1 MKVASLF
8 VNKHQCYRFTCFD
21 GIVLYILHAYEFLE
35 MLMRFAEPNFLWCL
49 FSLPLF
55 ALLFLYAYRRRKKL
69 AARFV
74 SLTMLPKLATSAS
87 PWRRLAKVVLLLLA
101 IAFLFVA
108 LARPQWGRKMEH
120 IERRGL
126 DLVLLQ
132 DVSLSMLAEDV
143 KPNRLVRSRHE
154 IAAFLET
161 LSGDRVGL
169 VAFSGEAQVMV
180 PLTLDYGTVQMMLKE
195 LEPGWLMPGTNLENA
210 IRKGMNLF
218 KNSGGAGKY
227 SVMILMSDGEELEA
241 AAVNAAKEAAE
252 LGIRIYTIGVGSRE
266 GVPIPV
272 KTRKGDVAYKK
283 DLQGNIVTTHLE
295 EGTLQEIASV
305 TGGLYFYAN
314 PSEFQLQKVL
324 GEIASLEKKEQSSD
338 RMENY
343 QDRYQLFLGIAALL
357 FLIEA
362 MISERGRRRK
372 QLNGR
377 FS

>member
-1 MKVASLF
+1 
-8 VNKHQCYRFTCFD
+8 
-21 GIVLYILHAYEFLE
+21 
-35 MLMRFAEPNFLWCL
+35 MRFAEPMFLWGL
-49 FSLPLF
+49 LTLPLF
-55 ALLFLYAYRRRKKL
+55 ALLFVYAFHRRKKL
-69 AARFV
+69 ATRFV
-74 SLTMLPKLATSAS
+74 SLSMLPKLSTSVS
-87 PWRRLAKVVLLLLA
+87 PWRRLAKVTILLFA

-132 DVSLSMLAEDV
+132 DISLSMLAEDI
-143 KPNRLVRSRHE
+143 KPNRLTRSRHE
-154 IAAFLET
+154 ISAFLES

-195 LEPGWLMPGTNLENA
+195 LTPGWLMPGTNLEKA
-210 IRKGMNLF
+210 IRKGMDLY
-218 KNSGGAGKY
+218 KNSGSGGQY

-252 LGIRIYTIGVGSRE
+252 MGIRIYTIGIGSRE

-272 KTRKGDVAYKK
+272 PSKNGEVAYKK
-283 DLQGNIVTTHLE
+283 DLQGNIVTTRLE
-295 EGTLQEIASV
+295 DGTLQEIASV
-305 TGGLYFYAN
+305 TGGLYFYAS
-314 PSEFQLQKVL
+314 PGEFQLQKVL
-324 GEIASLEKKEQSSD
+324 TEIASLEKKEQASD

-343 QDRYQLFLGIAALL
+343 QDRYQIFLGLAALL

-362 MISERGRRRK
+362 LVSERGRKRRIGA
-372 QLNGR
+372 GR
-377 FS
+377 FN

>member
-1 MKVASLF
+1 
-8 VNKHQCYRFTCFD
+8 
-21 GIVLYILHAYEFLE
+21 
-35 MLMRFAEPNFLWCL
+35 MRFAEPMFLWGL
-49 FSLPLF
+49 LTLPLF
-55 ALLFLYAYRRRKKL
+55 ALLFVYAYHRRKKL

-74 SLTMLPKLATSAS
+74 SLSMLPKLSTSVS
-87 PWRRLAKVVLLLLA
+87 PWRRLAKVTILLFA

-132 DVSLSMLAEDV
+132 DISLSMLAEDI
-143 KPNRLVRSRHE
+143 KPNRLTRSRHE
-154 IAAFLET
+154 ISAFLES

-180 PLTLDYGTVQMMLKE
+180 PLTLDYGTVQMMLRE
-195 LEPGWLMPGTNLENA
+195 LTPGWLMPGTNLEKA
-210 IRKGMNLF
+210 IRKGMDLYR
-218 KNSGGAGKY
+218 NSGSAGQY

-252 LGIRIYTIGVGSRE
+252 MGIRIYTIGIGSRE

-272 KTRKGDVAYKK
+272 HSKNGDVAYKK
-283 DLQGNIVTTHLE
+283 DMQGNIVTTRLE
-295 EGTLQEIASV
+295 DGTLQEIASV
-305 TGGLYFYAN
+305 TGGLYFYAS
-314 PSEFQLQKVL
+314 PGEFQLQKVL
-324 GEIASLEKKEQSSD
+324 TEIASLEKKEQASD

-343 QDRYQLFLGIAALL
+343 QDRYQIFLALAALL

-362 MISERGRRRK
+362 LVSERGRKRRVGA
-372 QLNGR
+372 GR
-377 FS
+377 FN

>member
-1 MKVASLF
+1 
-8 VNKHQCYRFTCFD
+8 
-21 GIVLYILHAYEFLE
+21 
-35 MLMRFAEPNFLWCL
+35 MRFAEPDFLWCL
-49 FSLPLF
+49 FTLPLF
-55 ALLFLYAYRRRKKL
+55 ALLFAYAYHRRKKL

-74 SLTMLPKLATSAS
+74 SLSMLPKLSTSVS
-87 PWRRLAKVVLLLLA
+87 PWRRLTKMLLLLLA
-101 IAFLFVA
+101 LAFLFVA
-108 LARPQWGRKMEH
+108 LARPQWGHKMEH

-132 DVSLSMLAEDV
+132 DISLSMLAEDI

-154 IAAFLET
+154 IAAFLES

-180 PLTLDYGTVQMMLKE
+180 PLTLDYGTVQMMLQE
-195 LEPGWLMPGTNLENA
+195 LNPGWLMPGTNLEAA
-210 IRKGMNLF
+210 IRKGMQLF

-241 AAVNAAKEAAE
+241 EAVAAAKEAAE
-252 LGIRIYTIGVGSRE
+252 LGIRIYTVGIGSRE

-272 KTRKGDVAYKK
+272 KTKNGDVAYKK
-283 DLQGNIVTTHLE
+283 DMQGNIVTTRLE
-295 EGTLQEIASV
+295 DGTLQEIANV

-324 GEIASLEKKEQSSD
+324 SEIATLEKKDQATD

-343 QDRYQLFLGIAALL
+343 QDRYQIFLGLAALL
-357 FLIEA
+357 FLVEA
-362 MISERGRRRK
+362 LVSERGRRRR
-372 QLNGR
+372 QLAGR

>member
-1 MKVASLF
+1 
-8 VNKHQCYRFTCFD
+8 
-21 GIVLYILHAYEFLE
+21 
-35 MLMRFAEPNFLWCL
+35 MRFAEPMFLWGL
-49 FSLPLF
+49 LTLPLF
-55 ALLFLYAYRRRKKL
+55 ALLFVYAYHRRKKL

-74 SLTMLPKLATSAS
+74 SLSMLPKLSTSVS
-87 PWRRLAKVVLLLLA
+87 PWRRLAKVTILLFA

-132 DVSLSMLAEDV
+132 DISLSMLAEDI
-143 KPNRLVRSRHE
+143 KPNRLTRSRHE
-154 IAAFLET
+154 ISAFLES

-195 LEPGWLMPGTNLENA
+195 LTPGWLMPGTNLEKA
-210 IRKGMNLF
+210 IRKGIDLYR
-218 KNSGGAGKY
+218 NSGSAGQY

-252 LGIRIYTIGVGSRE
+252 MGIRIYTIGIGSRE

-272 KTRKGDVAYKK
+272 HSKNGDVAYKK
-283 DLQGNIVTTHLE
+283 DMQGNIVTTRLE
-295 EGTLQEIASV
+295 DGTLQEIASV

-314 PSEFQLQKVL
+314 PGEFQLQKVL
-324 GEIASLEKKEQSSD
+324 SEIASLEKKEQSSD

-343 QDRYQLFLGIAALL
+343 QDRYQIFLALAALL

-362 MISERGRRRK
+362 LVSERGRKRRVGA
-372 QLNGR
+372 GR
-377 FS
+377 FN

>member
-1 MKVASLF
+1 M
-8 VNKHQCYRFTCFD
+8 
-21 GIVLYILHAYEFLE
+21 
-35 MLMRFAEPNFLWCL
+35 FLWGL
-49 FSLPLF
+49 LTLPLF
-55 ALLFLYAYRRRKKL
+55 ALLFAYAYHRRKKL

-74 SLTMLPKLATSAS
+74 SLSMLPKLSTSVS
-87 PWRRLAKVVLLLLA
+87 PWRRLAKVTLLLFA

-132 DVSLSMLAEDV
+132 DISLSMLAEDV
-143 KPNRLVRSRHE
+143 KPNRLTRSRHE
-154 IAAFLET
+154 ISSFLES

-180 PLTLDYGTVQMMLKE
+180 PLTLDYGTVQMMLRE
-195 LEPGWLMPGTNLENA
+195 LTPGWLMPGTNLEKA
-210 IRKGMNLF
+210 IRKGMDLYR
-218 KNSGGAGKY
+218 NSGSAGQY

-252 LGIRIYTIGVGSRE
+252 MGIRIYTIGIGSRE

-272 KTRKGDVAYKK
+272 PSKNGEIAYKK
-283 DLQGNIVTTHLE
+283 DLQGNIVTTRLE
-295 EGTLQEIASV
+295 DGTLQEIASA
-305 TGGLYFYAN
+305 TGGLYFYAS
-314 PSEFQLQKVL
+314 PGEFQLQKVL
-324 GEIASLEKKEQSSD
+324 TEIASLEKKEQASD

-343 QDRYQLFLGIAALL
+343 QDRYQIFLGLAALL

-362 MISERGRRRK
+362 LVSERGRKRRVGA
-372 QLNGR
+372 GR

>member
-1 MKVASLF
+1 
-8 VNKHQCYRFTCFD
+8 
-21 GIVLYILHAYEFLE
+21 
-35 MLMRFAEPNFLWCL
+35 MRFAEPMFLWGL
-49 FSLPLF
+49 LSLPLF
-55 ALLFLYAYRRRKKL
+55 ALLFIYAYHRRKKL

-74 SLTMLPKLATSAS
+74 SLSMLPKLSTSVS
-87 PWRRLAKVVLLLLA
+87 PWRRLAKVTLLLFA

-132 DVSLSMLAEDV
+132 DISLSMLAEDV
-143 KPNRLVRSRHE
+143 KPNRLTRSRHE
-154 IAAFLET
+154 ISSFLES

-180 PLTLDYGTVQMMLKE
+180 PLTLDYGTVQMMLRE
-195 LEPGWLMPGTNLENA
+195 LTPGWLMPGTNLEKA
-210 IRKGMNLF
+210 IRKGMDLYR
-218 KNSGGAGKY
+218 NSGSAGQY

-252 LGIRIYTIGVGSRE
+252 MGIRIYTIGIGSRE

-272 KTRKGDVAYKK
+272 PSKNGEVAYKK
-283 DLQGNIVTTHLE
+283 DMQGNIVTTRLE
-295 EGTLQEIASV
+295 DGTLQEIASA
-305 TGGLYFYAN
+305 TGGLYFYAS
-314 PSEFQLQKVL
+314 PGEFQLQKVL
-324 GEIASLEKKEQSSD
+324 TEIASLEKKEQASD

-343 QDRYQLFLGIAALL
+343 QDRYQIFLGLAALL

-362 MISERGRRRK
+362 LVSERGRKRRVGA
-372 QLNGR
+372 GR

>member
-1 MKVASLF
+1 
-8 VNKHQCYRFTCFD
+8 
-21 GIVLYILHAYEFLE
+21 
-35 MLMRFAEPNFLWCL
+35 MRFAEPMFLWGL
-49 FSLPLF
+49 LTLPLF
-55 ALLFLYAYRRRKKL
+55 ALLFVYAYHRRKKL

-74 SLTMLPKLATSAS
+74 SLSMLPKLSTSVS
-87 PWRRLAKVVLLLLA
+87 PWRRLAKVTILLFA

-132 DVSLSMLAEDV
+132 DISLSMLAEDI
-143 KPNRLVRSRHE
+143 KPNRLTRSRHE
-154 IAAFLET
+154 ISAFLES

-195 LEPGWLMPGTNLENA
+195 LTPGWLMPGTNLEKA
-210 IRKGMNLF
+210 IRKGMDLYR
-218 KNSGGAGKY
+218 NSGSAGQY

-252 LGIRIYTIGVGSRE
+252 MGIRIYTIGIGSRE

-272 KTRKGDVAYKK
+272 PSRNGEVAYKK
-283 DLQGNIVTTHLE
+283 DMQGNIVTTRLE
-295 EGTLQEIASV
+295 DGTLQEIASV

-314 PSEFQLQKVL
+314 PGEFQLQKVL
-324 GEIASLEKKEQSSD
+324 TEIASLEKKEQTSD

-343 QDRYQLFLGIAALL
+343 QDRYQIFLALAALL

-362 MISERGRRRK
+362 LVSERGRRRRAGA
-372 QLNGR
+372 GR
-377 FS
+377 FN

>member
-1 MKVASLF
+1 
-8 VNKHQCYRFTCFD
+8 
-21 GIVLYILHAYEFLE
+21 
-35 MLMRFAEPNFLWCL
+35 MRFAEPMFLWGL
-49 FSLPLF
+49 LTLPLF
-55 ALLFLYAYRRRKKL
+55 ALLFVYAFHRRKKL

-74 SLTMLPKLATSAS
+74 SLSMLPKLSTSVS
-87 PWRRLAKVVLLLLA
+87 PWRRLAKVTILLFA

-108 LARPQWGRKMEH
+108 LARPQWGHKMEH

-132 DVSLSMLAEDV
+132 DISLSMLAEDI
-143 KPNRLVRSRHE
+143 KPNRLTRSRHE
-154 IAAFLET
+154 ISAFLES

-195 LEPGWLMPGTNLENA
+195 LTPGWLMPGTNLEKA
-210 IRKGMNLF
+210 IRKGMDLY
-218 KNSGGAGKY
+218 KNSGSGGQY

-252 LGIRIYTIGVGSRE
+252 MGIRIYTIGIGSRE

-272 KTRKGDVAYKK
+272 PSKNGEVAYKK
-283 DLQGNIVTTHLE
+283 DLQGNIVTTRLE
-295 EGTLQEIASV
+295 DGTLQEIASV
-305 TGGLYFYAN
+305 TGGLYFYAS
-314 PSEFQLQKVL
+314 PGEFQLQKVL
-324 GEIASLEKKEQSSD
+324 TEIASLEKKEQASD

-343 QDRYQLFLGIAALL
+343 QDRYQIFLGLAALL

-362 MISERGRRRK
+362 LVSERGRKRRIGA
-372 QLNGR
+372 GR
-377 FS
+377 FN

>member
-1 MKVASLF
+1 
-8 VNKHQCYRFTCFD
+8 
-21 GIVLYILHAYEFLE
+21 
-35 MLMRFAEPNFLWCL
+35 MRFAEPMFLWGL
-49 FSLPLF
+49 LTLPLF
-55 ALLFLYAYRRRKKL
+55 ALLFVYAYHRRKKL

-74 SLTMLPKLATSAS
+74 SLSMLPKLSTSVS
-87 PWRRLAKVVLLLLA
+87 PWRRLAKVTILLFA

-132 DVSLSMLAEDV
+132 DISLSMLAEDI
-143 KPNRLVRSRHE
+143 KPNRLTRSRHE
-154 IAAFLET
+154 ISAFLES

-195 LEPGWLMPGTNLENA
+195 LTPGWLMPGTNLEKA
-210 IRKGMNLF
+210 IRKGMDLYR
-218 KNSGGAGKY
+218 NSGSAGQY

-252 LGIRIYTIGVGSRE
+252 MGIRIYTIGIGSRE

-272 KTRKGDVAYKK
+272 PSKNGEVAYKK
-283 DLQGNIVTTHLE
+283 DMQGNIVTTRLE
-295 EGTLQEIASV
+295 DGTLQEIASV

-314 PSEFQLQKVL
+314 PGEFQLQKVL
-324 GEIASLEKKEQSSD
+324 SEIASLEKKEQASD

-343 QDRYQLFLGIAALL
+343 QDRYQIFLALAVLL

-362 MISERGRRRK
+362 LVSERGRKRRVGA
-372 QLNGR
+372 GR
-377 FS
+377 FN

>member
-1 MKVASLF
+1 
-8 VNKHQCYRFTCFD
+8 
-21 GIVLYILHAYEFLE
+21 
-35 MLMRFAEPNFLWCL
+35 MRFAEPMFLWGL
-49 FSLPLF
+49 LTLPLF
-55 ALLFLYAYRRRKKL
+55 ALLFVYAYHRRKKL

-74 SLTMLPKLATSAS
+74 SLSMLPKLSTSVS
-87 PWRRLAKVVLLLLA
+87 PWRRLAKVTILLFA
-101 IAFLFVA
+101 IAFLFVS

-143 KPNRLVRSRHE
+143 KPNRLTRSRHE
-154 IAAFLET
+154 ISAFLES

-195 LEPGWLMPGTNLENA
+195 LTPGWLMPGTNLEKA
-210 IRKGMNLF
+210 IRKGMDLYR
-218 KNSGGAGKY
+218 NSGSAGQY

-252 LGIRIYTIGVGSRE
+252 MGIRIYTIGIGSRE

-272 KTRKGDVAYKK
+272 PSKNGEVAYKK
-283 DLQGNIVTTHLE
+283 DMQGNIVTTRLE
-295 EGTLQEIASV
+295 DGTLQEIASV
-305 TGGLYFYAN
+305 TGGLYFYAS
-314 PSEFQLQKVL
+314 PGEFQLQKVL
-324 GEIASLEKKEQSSD
+324 TEIASLEKKEQASD

-343 QDRYQLFLGIAALL
+343 QDRYQIFLGLAALL

-362 MISERGRRRK
+362 LVSERGRRRRT
-372 QLNGR
+372 QVGR
-377 FS
+377 FN

>member
-1 MKVASLF
+1 
-8 VNKHQCYRFTCFD
+8 
-21 GIVLYILHAYEFLE
+21 
-35 MLMRFAEPNFLWCL
+35 MRFAEPNFLWCL
-49 FSLPLF
+49 FTLPLF
-55 ALLFLYAYRRRKKL
+55 ALLFYYAYRRRKKL

-74 SLTMLPKLATSAS
+74 SLSMLPKLSTSVS
-87 PWRRLAKVVLLLLA
+87 PWRRLVKVFLLLLA
-101 IAFLFVA
+101 LAFLFVA

-132 DVSLSMLAEDV
+132 DISLSMLAEDV

-154 IAAFLET
+154 ISSFLES

-180 PLTLDYGTVQMMLKE
+180 PLTLDYGTVQMMLRE
-195 LEPGWLMPGTNLENA
+195 LNPGWLMPGTNLENA
-210 IRKGMNLF
+210 IRKGMSLF
-218 KNSGGAGKY
+218 RNSGGAGKY
-227 SVMILMSDGEELEA
+227 SVMILMSDGEELED

-252 LGIRIYTIGVGSRE
+252 MGIKIYTIGIGSRE

-272 KTRKGDVAYKK
+272 KSRNGDVAYKK
-283 DLQGNIVTTHLE
+283 DVQGNIVTTRLE

-305 TGGLYFYAN
+305 TGALYFYAS
-314 PSEFQLQKVL
+314 PGEFQLQKVL
-324 GEIASLEKKEQSSD
+324 TEIAGMEKKEQASD

-343 QDRYQLFLGIAALL
+343 QDRYQIFLGLAALL
-357 FLIEA
+357 FLVEA
-362 MISERGRRRK
+362 IVSERGRHRK
-372 QLNGR
+372 QLAGR

>member
-1 MKVASLF
+1 
-8 VNKHQCYRFTCFD
+8 
-21 GIVLYILHAYEFLE
+21 
-35 MLMRFAEPNFLWCL
+35 MRFAEPMFLWGL
-49 FSLPLF
+49 LSLPLF
-55 ALLFLYAYRRRKKL
+55 ALLFIYAYHRRKKL

-74 SLTMLPKLATSAS
+74 SLSMLPKLSTSVS
-87 PWRRLAKVVLLLLA
+87 PWRRLAKVTLLLFA

-132 DVSLSMLAEDV
+132 DISLSMLAEDV
-143 KPNRLVRSRHE
+143 KPNRLTRSRHE
-154 IAAFLET
+154 ISSFLES

-180 PLTLDYGTVQMMLKE
+180 PLTLDYGTVQMMLRE
-195 LEPGWLMPGTNLENA
+195 LTPGWLMPGTNLEKA
-210 IRKGMNLF
+210 IRKGMDLYR
-218 KNSGGAGKY
+218 NSGSAGQY

-252 LGIRIYTIGVGSRE
+252 MGIRIYTIGIGSRE

-272 KTRKGDVAYKK
+272 PSKNGEVAYKK
-283 DLQGNIVTTHLE
+283 DMQGNIVTTRLE
-295 EGTLQEIASV
+295 DGTLQEIASA
-305 TGGLYFYAN
+305 TGGLYFYAS
-314 PSEFQLQKVL
+314 PGEFQLQKVL
-324 GEIASLEKKEQSSD
+324 TEIASLEKKEQASD

-343 QDRYQLFLGIAALL
+343 QDRYQIFLGLAAFL

-362 MISERGRRRK
+362 LVSERGRKRRIGA
-372 QLNGR
+372 GR
-377 FS
+377 FN

>member
-1 MKVASLF
+1 
-8 VNKHQCYRFTCFD
+8 
-21 GIVLYILHAYEFLE
+21 
-35 MLMRFAEPNFLWCL
+35 MRFAEPMFLWGL
-49 FSLPLF
+49 LSLPLF
-55 ALLFLYAYRRRKKL
+55 ALLFVYAYHRRKKL

-74 SLTMLPKLATSAS
+74 SLSMLPKLSTSVS
-87 PWRRLAKVVLLLLA
+87 PWRRLAKVTILLFA

-132 DVSLSMLAEDV
+132 DISLSMLAEDI
-143 KPNRLVRSRHE
+143 KPNRLTRSRHE
-154 IAAFLET
+154 ISAFLES

-195 LEPGWLMPGTNLENA
+195 LTPGWLMPGTNLEKA
-210 IRKGMNLF
+210 IRKGMDLYR
-218 KNSGGAGKY
+218 NSGSAGQY

-252 LGIRIYTIGVGSRE
+252 MGIRIYTIGIGSRE

-272 KTRKGDVAYKK
+272 HSKNGDVAYKK
-283 DLQGNIVTTHLE
+283 DMQGNIVTTRLE
-295 EGTLQEIASV
+295 DGTLQEIASV

-314 PSEFQLQKVL
+314 PGEFQLQKVL
-324 GEIASLEKKEQSSD
+324 SEIASLEKKEQASD

-343 QDRYQLFLGIAALL
+343 QDRYQIFLGLAALL

-362 MISERGRRRK
+362 LVSERGRKRRVGA
-372 QLNGR
+372 GR
-377 FS
+377 FN

>member
-1 MKVASLF
+1 
-8 VNKHQCYRFTCFD
+8 
-21 GIVLYILHAYEFLE
+21 
-35 MLMRFAEPNFLWCL
+35 MRFAEPMFLWGL
-49 FSLPLF
+49 LTLPLF
-55 ALLFLYAYRRRKKL
+55 ALLFVYAYHRRKKL

-74 SLTMLPKLATSAS
+74 SLSMLPKLSTSVS
-87 PWRRLAKVVLLLLA
+87 PWRRLAKVLLLLLA

-132 DVSLSMLAEDV
+132 DISLSMLAEDI
-143 KPNRLVRSRHE
+143 KPNRLTRSRHE
-154 IAAFLET
+154 ISAFLES

-180 PLTLDYGTVQMMLKE
+180 PLTLDYGTVQMMLRE
-195 LEPGWLMPGTNLENA
+195 LTPGWLMPGTNLENA
-210 IRKGMNLF
+210 IRKGMSLY
-218 KNSGGAGKY
+218 KNSGTAGQY

-252 LGIRIYTIGVGSRE
+252 MGIRIYTIGIGSRE

-272 KTRKGDVAYKK
+272 PGKNGEVAYKK
-283 DLQGNIVTTHLE
+283 DVQGNIVTTRLE
-295 EGTLQEIASV
+295 DGTLQEIASV
-305 TGGLYFYAN
+305 TGGLYFYAS
-314 PSEFQLQKVL
+314 PGEFQLQKVL
-324 GEIASLEKKEQSSD
+324 TEIASLEKKEQASD

-343 QDRYQLFLGIAALL
+343 QDRYQIFLGLAALL

-362 MISERGRRRK
+362 LVSERGGRK
-372 QLNGR
+372 KMQIGR
-377 FS
+377 FN

>member
-1 MKVASLF
+1 
-8 VNKHQCYRFTCFD
+8 
-21 GIVLYILHAYEFLE
+21 
-35 MLMRFAEPNFLWCL
+35 MRFAEPMFLWGL
-49 FSLPLF
+49 LSLPLF
-55 ALLFLYAYRRRKKL
+55 ALLFIYAFHRRKKL

-74 SLTMLPKLATSAS
+74 SLSMLPKLSTSVS
-87 PWRRLAKVVLLLLA
+87 PWRRLAKVTLLLFA

-132 DVSLSMLAEDV
+132 DISLSMLAEDV
-143 KPNRLVRSRHE
+143 KPNRLTRSRHE
-154 IAAFLET
+154 ISSFLES

-180 PLTLDYGTVQMMLKE
+180 PLTLDYGTVQMMLRE
-195 LEPGWLMPGTNLENA
+195 LTPGWLMPGTNLEKA
-210 IRKGMNLF
+210 IRKGMDLYR
-218 KNSGGAGKY
+218 NSGSAGQY

-252 LGIRIYTIGVGSRE
+252 MGIRIYTIGIGSRE

-272 KTRKGDVAYKK
+272 PSKNGEVAYKK
-283 DLQGNIVTTHLE
+283 DMQGNIVTTRLE
-295 EGTLQEIASV
+295 DGTLQEIASA
-305 TGGLYFYAN
+305 TGGLYFYAS
-314 PSEFQLQKVL
+314 PGEFQLQKVL
-324 GEIASLEKKEQSSD
+324 TEIASLEKKEQASD

-343 QDRYQLFLGIAALL
+343 QDRYQIFLGLAALL

-362 MISERGRRRK
+362 LVSERGRKRRIGA
-372 QLNGR
+372 GR
-377 FS
+377 FN

>member
-1 MKVASLF
+1 M
-8 VNKHQCYRFTCFD
+8 
-21 GIVLYILHAYEFLE
+21 
-35 MLMRFAEPNFLWCL
+35 FLWGL
-49 FSLPLF
+49 LSLPLF
-55 ALLFLYAYRRRKKL
+55 ALLFIYAYHRRKKL

-74 SLTMLPKLATSAS
+74 SLSMLPKLSTSVS
-87 PWRRLAKVVLLLLA
+87 PWRRLAKVTLLLFA

-132 DVSLSMLAEDV
+132 DISLSMLAEDV
-143 KPNRLVRSRHE
+143 KPNRLTRSRHE
-154 IAAFLET
+154 ISSFLES

-180 PLTLDYGTVQMMLKE
+180 PLTLDYGTMQMMLRE
-195 LEPGWLMPGTNLENA
+195 LTPGWLMPGTNLEKA
-210 IRKGMNLF
+210 IRKGMDLYR
-218 KNSGGAGKY
+218 NSGSAGQY

-252 LGIRIYTIGVGSRE
+252 MGIRIYTIGIGSRE

-272 KTRKGDVAYKK
+272 PSKNGEVAYKK
-283 DLQGNIVTTHLE
+283 DMQGNIVTTRLE
-295 EGTLQEIASV
+295 DGTLQEIASA
-305 TGGLYFYAN
+305 TGGLYFYAS
-314 PSEFQLQKVL
+314 PGEFQLQKVL
-324 GEIASLEKKEQSSD
+324 TEIASLEKKEQASD

-343 QDRYQLFLGIAALL
+343 QDRYQIFLGLAALL

-362 MISERGRRRK
+362 LVSERGRKRRIGA
-372 QLNGR
+372 GR

>member
-1 MKVASLF
+1 
-8 VNKHQCYRFTCFD
+8 
-21 GIVLYILHAYEFLE
+21 
-35 MLMRFAEPNFLWCL
+35 MRFAEPMFLWGL
-49 FSLPLF
+49 LTLPLF
-55 ALLFLYAYRRRKKL
+55 ALLFAYAYHRRKKL

-74 SLTMLPKLATSAS
+74 SLSMLPKLSTSVS
-87 PWRRLAKVVLLLLA
+87 PWRRLAKVTLLLFA
-101 IAFLFVA
+101 IAFLLVA

-132 DVSLSMLAEDV
+132 DISLSMLAEDV
-143 KPNRLVRSRHE
+143 KPNRLTRSRHE
-154 IAAFLET
+154 ISSFLES

-180 PLTLDYGTVQMMLKE
+180 PLTLDYGTVQMMLRE
-195 LEPGWLMPGTNLENA
+195 LTPGWLMPGTNLEKA
-210 IRKGMNLF
+210 IRKGMDLYR
-218 KNSGGAGKY
+218 NSGSAGQY

-252 LGIRIYTIGVGSRE
+252 MGIRIYTIGIGSRE

-272 KTRKGDVAYKK
+272 PSKNGEIAYKK
-283 DLQGNIVTTHLE
+283 DLQGNIVTTRLE
-295 EGTLQEIASV
+295 DGTLQEIASA
-305 TGGLYFYAN
+305 TGGLYFYAS
-314 PSEFQLQKVL
+314 PGEFQLQKVL
-324 GEIASLEKKEQSSD
+324 TEIASLEKKEQASD

-343 QDRYQLFLGIAALL
+343 QDRYQIFLGLAALL

-362 MISERGRRRK
+362 LVSERGRKRRVGA
-372 QLNGR
+372 GR

>member
-1 MKVASLF
+1 
-8 VNKHQCYRFTCFD
+8 
-21 GIVLYILHAYEFLE
+21 
-35 MLMRFAEPNFLWCL
+35 MRFAEPMFLWGL
-49 FSLPLF
+49 LTLPLF
-55 ALLFLYAYRRRKKL
+55 ALLFVYAYHRRKKL

-74 SLTMLPKLATSAS
+74 SLSMLPKLSTSVS
-87 PWRRLAKVVLLLLA
+87 PWRRLAKVTLLLFA

-132 DVSLSMLAEDV
+132 DISLSMLAEDI
-143 KPNRLVRSRHE
+143 KPNRLTRSRHE
-154 IAAFLET
+154 ISAFLES

-180 PLTLDYGTVQMMLKE
+180 PLTLDYGTVQMMLRE
-195 LEPGWLMPGTNLENA
+195 LTPGWLMPGTNLENA
-210 IRKGMNLF
+210 IRKGMSLY
-218 KNSGGAGKY
+218 KNSGSAGQY

-252 LGIRIYTIGVGSRE
+252 MGIRIYTIGIGSRE

-272 KTRKGDVAYKK
+272 PSRNGEVAYKK
-283 DLQGNIVTTHLE
+283 DVQGNIVTTRLE
-295 EGTLQEIASV
+295 DGTLQEIASV
-305 TGGLYFYAN
+305 TGGLYFYAS
-314 PSEFQLQKVL
+314 PGEFQLQKVL
-324 GEIASLEKKEQSSD
+324 TEIASLEKKEQASD

-343 QDRYQLFLGIAALL
+343 QDRYQIFLGLAALL

-362 MISERGRRRK
+362 LISERGRKRRVGA
-372 QLNGR
+372 GR

>member
-1 MKVASLF
+1 
-8 VNKHQCYRFTCFD
+8 
-21 GIVLYILHAYEFLE
+21 
-35 MLMRFAEPNFLWCL
+35 MRFAEPMFLWGL
-49 FSLPLF
+49 LTLPLF
-55 ALLFLYAYRRRKKL
+55 ALLFVYAYHRRKKL

-74 SLTMLPKLATSAS
+74 SLSMLPKLSTSVS
-87 PWRRLAKVVLLLLA
+87 PWRRLAKVTLLLFA

-132 DVSLSMLAEDV
+132 DISLSMLAEDV
-143 KPNRLVRSRHE
+143 KPNRLTRSRHE
-154 IAAFLET
+154 ISSFLES

-180 PLTLDYGTVQMMLKE
+180 PLTLDYGTVQMMLRE
-195 LEPGWLMPGTNLENA
+195 LTPGWLMPGTNLENA
-210 IRKGMNLF
+210 IRKGMSLY
-218 KNSGGAGKY
+218 KNSGSAGQY

-252 LGIRIYTIGVGSRE
+252 MGIRIYTIGIGSRE

-272 KTRKGDVAYKK
+272 PSKNGEVAYKK
-283 DLQGNIVTTHLE
+283 DMQGNIVTTRLE
-295 EGTLQEIASV
+295 DGTLQEIASV
-305 TGGLYFYAN
+305 TGGLYFYAS
-314 PSEFQLQKVL
+314 PGEFQLQKVL
-324 GEIASLEKKEQSSD
+324 TEIASLEKKDQASD

-343 QDRYQLFLGIAALL
+343 QDRYQILLGLAALL

-362 MISERGRRRK
+362 LVSERGRKRRIGA
-372 QLNGR
+372 GR
-377 FS
+377 FN

>member
-1 MKVASLF
+1 
-8 VNKHQCYRFTCFD
+8 
-21 GIVLYILHAYEFLE
+21 
-35 MLMRFAEPNFLWCL
+35 MRFAEPMFLWGL
-49 FSLPLF
+49 LSLPLF
-55 ALLFLYAYRRRKKL
+55 ALLFVYAYHRRKKL

-74 SLTMLPKLATSAS
+74 SLSMLPKLSTSVS
-87 PWRRLAKVVLLLLA
+87 PWRRLAKVTILLFA

-132 DVSLSMLAEDV
+132 DISLSMLAEDI
-143 KPNRLVRSRHE
+143 KPNRLTRSRHE
-154 IAAFLET
+154 ISAFLES

-195 LEPGWLMPGTNLENA
+195 LTPGWLMPGTNLEKA
-210 IRKGMNLF
+210 IRKGMDLYR
-218 KNSGGAGKY
+218 NSGSAGQY

-252 LGIRIYTIGVGSRE
+252 MGIRIYTIGIGSRE

-272 KTRKGDVAYKK
+272 PSKNGEVAYKK
-283 DLQGNIVTTHLE
+283 DMQGNIVTTRLE
-295 EGTLQEIASV
+295 DGTLQEIASV

-314 PSEFQLQKVL
+314 PGEFQLQKVL
-324 GEIASLEKKEQSSD
+324 SEIASLEKKEQASD

-343 QDRYQLFLGIAALL
+343 QDRYQIFLALAALL

-362 MISERGRRRK
+362 LVSERGRKRRVGA
-372 QLNGR
+372 GR
-377 FS
+377 FN

>member
-1 MKVASLF
+1 
-8 VNKHQCYRFTCFD
+8 
-21 GIVLYILHAYEFLE
+21 
-35 MLMRFAEPNFLWCL
+35 MRFAEPMFLWGL
-49 FSLPLF
+49 LTLPLF
-55 ALLFLYAYRRRKKL
+55 ALLFAYAYHRRKKL

-74 SLTMLPKLATSAS
+74 SLSMLPKLSTSVS
-87 PWRRLAKVVLLLLA
+87 PWRRLAKVTLLLFA

-132 DVSLSMLAEDV
+132 DISLSMLAEDV
-143 KPNRLVRSRHE
+143 KPNRLTRSRHE
-154 IAAFLET
+154 ISSFLES

-180 PLTLDYGTVQMMLKE
+180 PLTLDYGTVQMMLRE
-195 LEPGWLMPGTNLENA
+195 LTPGWLMPGTNLENA
-210 IRKGMNLF
+210 IRKGMSLY
-218 KNSGGAGKY
+218 KNSGSAGQY

-252 LGIRIYTIGVGSRE
+252 MGIRIYTIGIGSRE

-272 KTRKGDVAYKK
+272 PSKNGEVAYKK
-283 DLQGNIVTTHLE
+283 DMQGNIVTTRLE
-295 EGTLQEIASV
+295 DGTLQEIASV
-305 TGGLYFYAN
+305 TGGLYFYAS
-314 PSEFQLQKVL
+314 PGEFQLQKVL
-324 GEIASLEKKEQSSD
+324 TEIASLEKKDQASD

-343 QDRYQLFLGIAALL
+343 QDRYQIFLGLAALL

-362 MISERGRRRK
+362 LVSERGRKRRIGA
-372 QLNGR
+372 GR
-377 FS
+377 FN

>member
-1 MKVASLF
+1 
-8 VNKHQCYRFTCFD
+8 
-21 GIVLYILHAYEFLE
+21 
-35 MLMRFAEPNFLWCL
+35 MRFAEPMFLWGL
-49 FSLPLF
+49 LTLPLF
-55 ALLFLYAYRRRKKL
+55 ALLFVYAYHRRKKL

-74 SLTMLPKLATSAS
+74 SLSMLPKLSTSVS
-87 PWRRLAKVVLLLLA
+87 PWRRLAKVTILLFA

-132 DVSLSMLAEDV
+132 DISLSMLAEDV
-143 KPNRLVRSRHE
+143 KPNRLTRSRHE
-154 IAAFLET
+154 ISAFLES

-180 PLTLDYGTVQMMLKE
+180 PLTLDYGTVQMMLRE
-195 LEPGWLMPGTNLENA
+195 LTPGWLMPGTNLEKA
-210 IRKGMNLF
+210 IRKGMDLYR
-218 KNSGGAGKY
+218 NSGSAGQY

-252 LGIRIYTIGVGSRE
+252 MGIRIYTIGIGSRE

-272 KTRKGDVAYKK
+272 PSKNGEVAYKK
-283 DLQGNIVTTHLE
+283 DMQGNIVTTRLE
-295 EGTLQEIASV
+295 DGTLQEIASV

-314 PSEFQLQKVL
+314 PGEFQLQKVL
-324 GEIASLEKKEQSSD
+324 TEIASLEKKEQASD

-343 QDRYQLFLGIAALL
+343 QDRYQIFLALAALL
-357 FLIEA
+357 FLVEA
-362 MISERGRRRK
+362 LVSERGRKRRVGA
-372 QLNGR
+372 GR